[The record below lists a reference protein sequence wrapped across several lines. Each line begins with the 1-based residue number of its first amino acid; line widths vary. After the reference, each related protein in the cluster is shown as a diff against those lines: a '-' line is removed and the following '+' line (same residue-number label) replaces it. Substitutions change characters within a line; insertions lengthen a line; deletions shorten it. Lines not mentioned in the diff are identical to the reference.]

1 MGNLKKKKK
10 IHTLTHTHS
19 SPYVDD
25 FETVCFQGE
34 MFQMTVLFFFFF
46 SHTWLLEEKSPKQL
60 ISHSDLG

>member
-19 SPYVDD
+19 SPYIDD

-34 MFQMTVLFFFFF
+34 MFQMTILFFFF
-46 SHTWLLEEKSPKQL
+46 HT
-60 ISHSDLG
+60 LGFWKKKAPNN